1 MVMYRHGG
9 FVSVLTKHH
18 ESDEIIIFIETL
30 ILIIFLISSYNI
42 RLLLSAIFPSCFR
55 TKMFM
60 IFINTLLANHTSF
73 ISYYFILSS
82 FIVLSKGYK
91 L

>member
-1 MVMYRHGG
+1 MFGHGG

-30 ILIIFLISSYNI
+30 FLIIFLISSYNK
-42 RLLLSAIFPSCFR
+42 RLLLSEIFPSCFW
-55 TKMFM
+55 TKMCM

-73 ISYYFILSS
+73 ISSYLILSS
-82 FIVLSKGYK
+82 
-91 L
+91 